1 MLSQKSRYALKAML
15 LLAAQSQSKPLQCA
29 EMATQEGLPKKFLD
43 AILQQLKNA
52 NLVKSYRGTHG
63 GYQLAKSAED
73 ITFGDILR
81 VIDGP
86 LALLPCVSKTAYQRC
101 EDCRDEA
108 TCAIRHVFLQ
118 VRNSTS
124 GILDNTR
131 LSDVAKTN
139 QAIDYCV

>member
-15 LLAAQSQSKPLQCA
+15 LLATESQNKPLQCA
-29 EMATQEGLPKKFLD
+29 EMAAQEGLPKKFLD

-63 GYQLAKSAED
+63 GYQLAKPPQD

-108 TCAIRHVFLQ
+108 NCAIRHVFLQ

-124 GILDNTR
+124 GILDNTK
-131 LSDVAKTN
+131 LSDVSRAN
-139 QAIDYCV
+139 HVLDYCV